1 MKFNVELVKYPH
13 TVGESG
19 VHLQFTPAYRR
30 GIFGNPKVRKLV
42 KLYLESKTKEMGIVL
57 AGIGFGKN
65 HLHLFIC
72 GFKNYSIAE
81 LTRQLKGFTSRMM
94 RKNHWEFFKNQLWGK
109 KFWSSGYF
117 HRTVGAVTSETM
129 EFYVKHSQEKHW
141 KKVDYDAYKYQK
153 QRKGNLL
160 DYVN

>member
-1 MKFNVELVKYPH
+1 
-13 TVGESG
+13 
-19 VHLQFTPAYRR
+19 
-30 GIFGNPKVRKLV
+30 
-42 KLYLESKTKEMGIVL
+42 
-57 AGIGFGKN
+57 
-65 HLHLFIC
+65 
-72 GFKNYSIAE
+72 
-81 LTRQLKGFTSRMM
+81 M
-94 RKNHWEFFKNQLWGK
+94 RKNHWKFFKNQLWGK

-141 KKVDYDAYKYQK
+141 SKVDYDVYKYQK